1 VPIAGRWRRLDRLPA
16 ARGRDAQPGVYELA
30 DPDRRVIYIG
40 QSATDV
46 PNRLRQHLAA
56 GGCVA
61 ERATFWR
68 MAASRVPQADEARLL
83 AAHEAR
89 HGRLPDCNR
98 ARPLE
103 RDARRRYAERSGG
116 D

>member
-1 VPIAGRWRRLDRLPA
+1 MPIAARWRRLDRLPDP
-16 ARGRDAQPGVYELA
+16 RRRDALPGVYEIA
-30 DPDRRVIYIG
+30 DADRRVVYIG

-61 ERATFWR
+61 ERAAFWR

-83 AAHEAR
+83 AAFEGR
-89 HGRLPDCNR
+89 HGRLPACNA
-98 ARPLE
+98 ARPRE
-103 RDARRRYAERSGG
+103 RRALRRYAERSGG
-116 D
+116 R